1 MNLISQIRSTFVLS
15 DLEKNILDNK
25 INLSNSKR
33 IFYVSL
39 ASIFDSVLHL
49 IFFYEKI
56 QNSTSIRHI
65 WAEEIFMSHV
75 VNLVIMLGFASW
87 SYFMVIK
94 KPENYKMGEY
104 FPVVFAAYLLLIGV
118 LISLID
124 QLITSA
130 ISPFLFTILLISVVF
145 NFRPRISFTLFI
157 IGYFAFHFLAPLA
170 QSNADQLLSVRVN
183 AISFCS
189 LGIGLSLILWKVNL
203 TRLVQ
208 ADLIEK
214 QNLQLQKQN
223 QEKDKLFSIIAHDL
237 RSPLGNLISISEMLS
252 DEEEYTKPGENKIL
266 FESLKKSSKNMNDLL
281 ENLLEWSRLQL
292 GKTEINIQAINVL
305 DKAQNYLTT
314 IKDIAATKKIEIE
327 IDLNPNLF
335 VLADSF
341 LLDSIFRNLC
351 SNAIKYSHVGG
362 LIKISA
368 QDKDG
373 MAIIKIVDAGIGMNQ
388 SLLASIFTLGNKT
401 NRKGTAGEAS
411 SGLGLI
417 LSKDFVE
424 KCGGQIWAE
433 SEEGKGSTFYF
444 SLPIFNP

>member
-1 MNLISQIRSTFVLS
+1 MNLLNQIKSIFYLNEI
-15 DLEKNILDNK
+15 EKKIVNEK
-25 INLSNSKR
+25 INPSNAKR
-33 IFYVSL
+33 ILYISL
-39 ASIFDSVLHL
+39 AAIFDSTLHL
-49 IFFYEKI
+49 IFFYSKI
-56 QNSTSIRHI
+56 QNSTAVKHI
-65 WAEEIFMSHV
+65 WAEEIFLSHL
-75 VNLVIMLGFASW
+75 VNLGSMLIFASLAYLMT
-87 SYFMVIK
+87 SKYK
-94 KPENYKMGEY
+94 KLTTYLPII
-104 FPVVFAAYLLLIGV
+104 FAIYLLLVGV
-118 LISLID
+118 IISLID

-130 ISPFLFTILLISVVF
+130 ISPFLFTILIISVVF
-145 NFRPRISFTLFI
+145 NFRPRFSIPLFI
-157 IGYFAFHFLAPLA
+157 LGYLTFHYLAPMA
-170 QSNADQLLSVRVN
+170 QSNPDQLLSIRVN
-183 AISFCS
+183 AISFSS

-237 RSPLGNLISISEMLS
+237 RSPLGNLVSITEMLS
-252 DEEEYTKPGENKIL
+252 EDFEEVNLEQNKML

-281 ENLLEWSRLQL
+281 ENLLEWSKLQL
-292 GKTEINIQAINVL
+292 GKTEINIQALNVL
-305 DKAQNYLTT
+305 DKAQNYLST
-314 IKDIAATKKIEIE
+314 IKDTAETKKIKIE

-362 LIKISA
+362 LIKISS
-368 QDKDG
+368 QQKDG
-373 MAIIKIVDAGIGMNQ
+373 MAIVKIVDAGIGMNQ

-444 SLPIFNP
+444 SLPIFKT